1 MKSEMM
7 LFEPFEFSGMKLKN
21 RVVSVPVVSN
31 LATEDGFVTDDL
43 IERYRLIAAGGT
55 SWIITEDVVVPT
67 RKSPYNL
74 RISDDKFIP
83 GLKRLADTVH
93 EIPGA
98 KIGVQIGHFL
108 KIAMSGWRQKVEDLT
123 KEEIKQIIEDHIQAA
138 IRVGKTGM
146 DSLEWDAESCMTLS
160 MFLSRSANKRKDEY
174 GGKLENRMR
183 LVMEIYHGT
192 RGVLGD
198 DFILGAR
205 INGDDLVLG
214 GNTLLH
220 STEIARRLCEEG
232 IDYISVS
239 AGGQWED
246 ALPTPEGE
254 PPSAYTGYSGLR
266 CWPRR
271 WDPDGANVYLSES
284 IRKAIRKAGHTVPVI
299 PAGKIPM
306 PGFAE
311 EILQDGKADLIG
323 LGRPLL
329 CDPDWTNKA
338 IEGREEDIV
347 KCIYCNHCA
356 DVNDLMLLTD
366 CIQWPKG
373 NKNAPSPFLPR
384 HRRKVEEES
393 VT

>member
-1 MKSEMM
+1 MKGEMM
-7 LFEPFEFSGMKLKN
+7 LFAPFAFSGMKLKN

-43 IERYRLIAAGGT
+43 IERYRRIAAGGT
-55 SWIITEDVVVPT
+55 GWIITEDVVVPT

-74 RISDDKFIP
+74 RISDDRFIP

-192 RGVLGD
+192 REVLGK
-198 DFILGAR
+198 DFVLGAR

-220 STEIARRLCEEG
+220 STQIANKLAEEG

-239 AGGQWED
+239 CGGQWED

-271 WDPDGANVYLSES
+271 WDPDGANVYLSEG
-284 IRKAIRKAGHTVPVI
+284 IGKALRKAGHAVPVI
-299 PAGKIPM
+299 TAGKIPM
-306 PGFAE
+306 PDFAE
-311 EILQDGKADLIG
+311 EILQEGKADLIG

-329 CDPDWTNKA
+329 CDPDWAAKA
-338 IEGREEDIV
+338 MEGRVEDIV
-347 KCIYCNHCA
+347 RCIYCNHCA
-356 DVNDLMLLTD
+356 DVNDLMILTD

-373 NKNAPSPFLPR
+373 SKNAPSPFLPKNI
-384 HRRKVEEES
+384 RKDEMES
-393 VT
+393 EG